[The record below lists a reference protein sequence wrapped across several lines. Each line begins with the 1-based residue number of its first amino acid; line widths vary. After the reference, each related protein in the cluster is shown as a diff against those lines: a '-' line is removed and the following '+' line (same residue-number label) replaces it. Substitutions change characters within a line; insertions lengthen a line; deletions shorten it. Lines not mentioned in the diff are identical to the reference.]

1 VNTFEV
7 WVSNDKVTY
16 TKVFSGQS
24 SGTTSGFE
32 RYNVKDSSARYLM
45 IKVTRNSENN
55 YASISEVV
63 INRATS
69 TTGSSIDKFGIKKIY
84 PTKSG
89 GEEWFMDMTDGQD
102 PRSKP
107 PSMTKNS
114 DGSWKVTSTKVR
126 YGVYTSSGYDPDKI
140 TTLDHSEIA
149 QKGYMQSPNDWKN
162 FEMTGYA
169 KVNSGQSGENLL
181 GMVEEEDIRETDIRR
196 DVKVQHIKETYTTME
211 ERDLRKNNGMSL
223 MSLHL
228 ISNQWAQ

>member
-126 YGVYTSSGYDPDKI
+126 Y
-140 TTLDHSEIA
+140 
-149 QKGYMQSPNDWKN
+149 
-162 FEMTGYA
+162 
-169 KVNSGQSGENLL
+169 
-181 GMVEEEDIRETDIRR
+181 
-196 DVKVQHIKETYTTME
+196 
-211 ERDLRKNNGMSL
+211 
-223 MSLHL
+223 
-228 ISNQWAQ
+228 